1 MRITEKKR
9 NEENKK
15 DTREIFEKIK
25 RKGVMEQ
32 RRIKFNQRQR
42 RGKEIEGKQ
51 QKSKASELRTR
62 TRRECIWTIH
72 TFCHL

>member
-15 DTREIFEKIK
+15 DTREVFEKIK

-32 RRIKFNQRQR
+32 RRIKINQRQR
-42 RGKEIEGKQ
+42 RGKETEESNRKV
-51 QKSKASELRTR
+51 KPVN
-62 TRRECIWTIH
+62 
-72 TFCHL
+72 